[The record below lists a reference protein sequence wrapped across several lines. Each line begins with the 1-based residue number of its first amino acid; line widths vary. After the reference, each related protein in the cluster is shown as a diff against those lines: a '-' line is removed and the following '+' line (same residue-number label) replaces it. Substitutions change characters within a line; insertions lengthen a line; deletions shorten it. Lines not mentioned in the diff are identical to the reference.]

1 MMRFETFGQG
11 CDILEPILL
20 PKGFRRSD
28 DYEHQYPSLT
38 GGGEVVIRGGFERDD
53 RRLELELWFAL
64 RRVVYHVGD
73 LWLEHEPYLRALG
86 VPNGSNSYP
95 GFSEDPLDGFRH
107 LASDLTYF
115 AEEFL
120 SGDAA
125 ILRRA
130 AAEEAARR
138 PEQQRRYKAWM
149 VGDDS
154 ARRRARE
161 LFRQRQYGEVVTI
174 LTALQYPEF
183 MDRYELT
190 ILEAAKRR
198 ASRRSE

>member
-1 MMRFETFGQG
+1 MIQFEAFGQG

-20 PKGFRRSD
+20 PKGFSRTD

-38 GGGEVVIRGGFERDD
+38 GGGEVVIRGGFVRDD

-73 LWLEHEPYLRALG
+73 LWLEHEPYMRALG
-86 VPNGSNSYP
+86 VPQGSNFYP

-107 LASDLTYF
+107 LASDLTCF

-120 SGDAA
+120 AGDAA
-125 ILRRA
+125 ILC
-130 AAEEAARR
+130 EAAIQEAAKR
-138 PEQQRRYKAWM
+138 PEQQRRYQAWM

-161 LFRQRQYGEVVTI
+161 SFRQRRYGEVVTI
-174 LTALQYPEF
+174 LTNLQYPEF
-183 MDRYELT
+183 MDRYELK
-190 ILEAAKRR
+190 ILEVAKRR
-198 ASRRSE
+198 ASSS